1 MGKIFGEIGLL
12 GAKNKFIK
20 VKALFDT
27 GAESNYISKTFGD
40 GSSIYDL
47 GILEFEEETP
57 VIFPD
62 GNEIKGR
69 MIKLKLLKI
78 EGTVPIQEP
87 RFCLFDMRL
96 YEVIIG
102 AKLMQQ
108 VGIVLNPYKKE
119 INFNGFNSPDT
130 PTQ

>member
-1 MGKIFGEIGLL
+1 
-12 GAKNKFIK
+12 
-20 VKALFDT
+20 
-27 GAESNYISKTFGD
+27 
-40 GSSIYDL
+40 
-47 GILEFEEETP
+47 
-57 VIFPD
+57 
-62 GNEIKGR
+62 
-69 MIKLKLLKI
+69 
-78 EGTVPIQEP
+78 
-87 RFCLFDMRL
+87 MRL